1 MPSNLLKQTPKIE
14 DGKTWFHT
22 VPGIGRYAG
31 GDINHGG
38 KMITGTTT
46 IIDRAGLDSMI
57 ATWRKLSPLDSTAGI
72 LVDREHFSLDTDKP
86 SDAMAW
92 ALDIREE
99 DDGLWTRW
107 EFTALGREA
116 YDGKVLISRSPVFG
130 LQKINDKE
138 YRATAIVSIGMT
150 NSPFFKMLSPFA
162 AARAAGNQER
172 SPNMDKLIQLLNL
185 APGSSED
192 QVCEAVQALVDA
204 NAKLTA
210 DTEAMKQ
217 KCRADRCD
225 TFIAANK
232 GRIKDVAAFR
242 AHYLKD
248 PEAAEGIIAQTLSAA
263 PGLRFSA
270 REATTPTAVLG
281 TTDRNSK
288 RDAAIGAYR
297 SSNPGST
304 MREAV
309 DAVSAANPHLFAS
322 ETK

>member
-22 VPGIGRYAG
+22 VPGVGRYPG
-31 GDINHGG
+31 VDLVHDG
-38 KMITGTTT
+38 KTIKDTVT
-46 IIDRAGLDSMI
+46 IIDREGLDSMI
-57 ATWRKLSPLDSTAGI
+57 KTFRTLS
-72 LVDREHFSLDTDKP
+72 

-92 ALDIREE
+92 ATDIREE
-99 DDGLWTRW
+99 EDGLWTQW
-107 EFTALGREA
+107 EFTAPGREL
-116 YDGKVLISRSPVFG
+116 YDGKILVSRSPVFG
-130 LQKINDKE
+130 LKKVSEKE
-138 YRATAIVSIGMT
+138 YRAVAVVCIAMT
-150 NSPFFKMLSPFA
+150 NTPYFKMLSPFA
-162 AARAAGNQER
+162 AARSAGNQER

-185 APGSSED
+185 PPGSEED
-192 QVCEAVQALVDA
+192 AVCAAVQALVDA
-204 NAKLTA
+204 NAKLTT

-217 KCRADRCD
+217 KCRTDKCD
-225 TFIAANK
+225 AFIAANK

-242 AHYLKD
+242 VHYLKD

-263 PGLRFSA
+263 PAPRFAA

-297 SSNPGST
+297 SANPGSS

>member
-22 VPGIGRYAG
+22 VPGIGRYPG
-31 GDINHGG
+31 VDLVHNG
-38 KMITGTTT
+38 KTIKDTITV
-46 IIDRAGLDSMI
+46 IDRAGLDSMI
-57 ATWRKLSPLDSTAGI
+57 ATFRTLSPLDKSMGV
-72 LVDREHFSLDTDKP
+72 LVDREHFSLDTEKN

-92 ALDIREE
+92 ATDIREE
-99 DDGLWTRW
+99 EDGLWTQW
-107 EFTALGREA
+107 EFTAPGREL
-116 YDGKVLISRSPVFG
+116 YDGKILVSRSPVFG
-130 LQKINDKE
+130 LKKVSEKE
-138 YRATAIVSIGMT
+138 YQAVAVVCIAMT
-150 NSPFFKMLSPFA
+150 NTPYFKMLSPFA
-162 AARAAGNQER
+162 AARSAGNQER

-185 APGSSED
+185 APGASED
-192 QVCEAVQALVDA
+192 DVCAAVQALVDA
-204 NAKLTA
+204 NTKLTT

-217 KCRADRCD
+217 KCRTDKCD
-225 TFIAANK
+225 AFIAANK

-242 AHYLKD
+242 VHYLKD

-263 PGLRFSA
+263 PAPRFAA
-270 REATTPTAVLG
+270 REATTPSAVLG

-297 SSNPGST
+297 SANPGST

-309 DAVSAANPHLFAS
+309 DAVGAANPNLFAS

>member
-1 MPSNLLKQTPKIE
+1 MKNNILKQEPKVE

-22 VPGIGRYAG
+22 VPGIGRYPG

-38 KMITGTTT
+38 KMITDTTT
-46 IIDRAGLDSMI
+46 VIDRAGLDSMV
-57 ATWRKLSPLDSTAGI
+57 ASFRKLSPLDATAGL

-92 ALDIREE
+92 AMDIREE
-99 DDGLWTRW
+99 EDGLWTRW
-107 EFTALGREA
+107 EFTKLGKEA

-130 LQKINDKE
+130 LQKVSEKE

-172 SPNMDKLIQLLNL
+172 SPNMDKLIHLLNL

-192 QVCEAVQALVDA
+192 AVLAAVQALVDA
-204 NAKLTA
+204 NATLTT
-210 DTEAMKQ
+210 DSEAMKQ
-217 KCRADRCD
+217 KCREQRADA
-225 TFIAANK
+225 FISANK

-248 PEAAEGIIAQTLSAA
+248 PEAAEGIVTQTLSAA
-263 PGLRFSA
+263 PAPRFSA
-270 REATTPTAVLG
+270 REGATPLLDVSTS
-281 TTDRNSK
+281 DRNSK

-297 SSNPGST
+297 SANPGST

-309 DAVSAANPHLFAS
+309 DAVTVSNPNLFSAA
-322 ETK
+322 TK

>member
-1 MPSNLLKQTPKIE
+1 MPSNILKQEPKVE

-22 VPGIGRYAG
+22 VPGIGRYPG
-31 GDINHGG
+31 GDINHNG
-38 KMITGTTT
+38 KIITDTTT

-57 ATWRKLSPLDSTAGI
+57 ASWRKLSPLDATAGV

-92 ALDIREE
+92 AMDIREE

-107 EFTALGREA
+107 EFTELGKAA

-130 LQKINDKE
+130 LQKVSEKE
-138 YRATAIVSIGMT
+138 YRATAIASIGMT

-192 QVCEAVQALVDA
+192 DVCAAVQALVDA
-204 NAKLTA
+204 NTKLTT

-225 TFIAANK
+225 AFISANK

-242 AHYLKD
+242 VHYLKD

-263 PGLRFSA
+263 PAPRFSA
-270 REATTPTAVLG
+270 REGTTPTAVLG
-281 TTDRNSK
+281 TSDRNSK

-297 SSNPGST
+297 SANPGST